1 MVNRHGH
8 KHMPGTCP
16 QKIPSGLQN
25 LICMDVQHVGS
36 PAHVHVHMANFQDC
50 PHSDRKKQRLLELR
64 FEVQTISHNEMAEEV
79 KESLPELSA
88 DIIPDTYRSEVKKA
102 KSASSSIFAK
112 PKNSSSK
119 SLVENNSKQAKQAE
133 ATEDGDQPSTN

>member
-1 MVNRHGH
+1 
-8 KHMPGTCP
+8 
-16 QKIPSGLQN
+16 
-25 LICMDVQHVGS
+25 
-36 PAHVHVHMANFQDC
+36 MANFQDC
-50 PHSDRKKQRLLELR
+50 PHSDRKKQRYRLLELR

-88 DIIPDTYRSEVKKA
+88 DTIPDTNSSEAKEA
-102 KSASSSIFAK
+102 KSASSSMFAK

-133 ATEDGDQPSTN
+133 ATEDGNQPSTKKVKRTKHKVGWDPTFWSNFPGSRSIVQMILV